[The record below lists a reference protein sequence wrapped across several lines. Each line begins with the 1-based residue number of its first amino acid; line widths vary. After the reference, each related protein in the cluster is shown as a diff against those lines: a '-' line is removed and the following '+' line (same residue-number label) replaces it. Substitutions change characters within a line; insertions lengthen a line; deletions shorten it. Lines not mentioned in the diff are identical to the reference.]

1 MKQKE
6 EGFVPVQYKIL
17 KLSSK
22 LITSAQKKY
31 VKKDNGSG
39 EIEYFDIPETP
50 LVDWLITTHGDS
62 GLVSIGDNILF
73 QKIREIVSP
82 ELSMDENGEEITP
95 NEQQY
100 RAYLKLKGM
109 RDEIKKLKIKANQ
122 HPTEGR
128 IKAINQKIMDMEE
141 FLFFPYVIS
150 VETNKTGY
158 DKFSKKGFFY
168 GGKKYVR
175 RSASSGNLKQ
185 NTVLFI
191 QEDIIDKVLPKL
203 RVGFQLDIK
212 TTEVLAPSKFGAYEG
227 LSTTGCTFVTK
238 PRVVVIPDFEYI
250 TFKDKNNKNHLVY
263 FVKKNIEEDSD
274 NFSYD
279 IDTRPFFETKWEQ
292 NENGEPVLDE
302 NGDYIHTAYLNS
314 FDGMGLITP
323 AFADKWAK
331 DLHIDYRPS
340 AFNTRSIGVKGLLV
354 TFPIMEYARAKGFET
369 IVDVRYKGMS
379 EDEVQYVPIEDV
391 DVILTE
397 SQWKYKKLYKM
408 DGMGCNFDLYNSN
421 PEALWGVQRVAPRP
435 ENEKDCVRQNY
446 QLTTTS
452 NVRTDEDIEKL
463 IAPTVEYLRLLAEGK
478 PEHILYMLAKDIKD
492 LSEPDE
498 ESEDVEDDNLD
509 GDNEEDNTETNVED
523 VEEEE
528 KLKTTTLNKALLK
541 NPNLIN
547 DKYVGGQIQKIIK
560 SYLNRAKAGKLYPD
574 GNSNYEFMISDPY
587 GLCQWAFNWY
597 YWMDEK
603 GDISDSH
610 KHRATQVAR
619 DIEANGI
626 GLIPPNAV
634 YSKYWM
640 KKRVEKIDAC
650 RSPMTDIAE
659 HNILDVCNK
668 DNVYRLGI
676 TPEIYDEM
684 ERYYKYINS
693 GIIYS
698 LHDLSTVKH
707 SDSDFDSDMVCTFNS
722 EVYINNAWDVYPTT
736 YEKGVDNM
744 TPKKYDITEATE
756 SDKQGFGNKV
766 GVYSNMSTS
775 LFAMMPLFPVDEEK
789 AEITVDENGNKVVKH
804 PEYLHHTDPN
814 YPEYDCSVGQL
825 ELFKSIKKD
834 RFLIG
839 EEIDS
844 TKTGVKPKLSQEFK
858 IANWKEQKDEIRR
871 STQKEKEKYAEK
883 LQESNKYIPN
893 YLPYFFINVK
903 SNYKDKYTKYQSR
916 MRDICKMYTFESID
930 TFVKDVMHGKR
941 ELVTEDEKYFWNY
954 YKDNCPLLLTD
965 CLMNKICWKLE
976 IFEEELDKT
985 MKEKW
990 KSADSYI
997 LMSYA
1002 KEVKVTPSE
1011 KKFIKSTYEKFV
1023 SELMKIYSKKNHKS
1037 TEEKTQTFTVSK
1049 LDALIFGTR
1058 KELLTELK
1066 VGFAEIFNMLVTVL
1080 KEYPKSKYTSINNFI
1095 WKVMGDDILDVI
1107 PYSKK
1112 KIDFATPSEA
1122 KKYTDNE
1129 PITILGK
1136 DIVFWEEDRNIEEE
1150 EDD

>member
-1 MKQKE
+1 MIGEIYMKQKE

-17 KLSSK
+17 KLSSRM
-22 LITSAQKKY
+22 IINAPNREHEKKE
-31 VKKDNGSG
+31 KGSG
-39 EIEYFDIPETP
+39 EIEFYSIPEIP
-50 LVDWLITTHGDS
+50 LIDWLTKSYGDS
-62 GLVSIGDNILF
+62 GLVTIGDNILF
-73 QKIREIVSP
+73 QKIREVVSP
-82 ELSMDENGEEITP
+82 ETTIDENGEDITP

-100 RAYLKLKGM
+100 RAYLKLKEM
-109 RDEIKKLKIKANQ
+109 RKEIKKLKRKANE

-128 IKAINQKIMDMEE
+128 INAINDKIMDMEK

-158 DKFSKKGFFY
+158 DKFSKKGFY
-168 GGKKYVR
+168 YNGKKYVR

-191 QEDIIDKVLPKL
+191 QEDILDKVLPKI
-203 RVGFQLDIK
+203 RVGFQIDVK
-212 TTEVLAPSKFGAYEG
+212 TSEILPPSKFGAYEG
-227 LSTTGCTFVTK
+227 LTTTGCIFVRK

-263 FVKKNIEEDSD
+263 FVKKNKDEDSD
-274 NFSYD
+274 SFTYD
-279 IDTRPFFETKWEQ
+279 IDTRPFFETKWE
-292 NENGEPVLDE
+292 EDE
-302 NGDYIHTAYLNS
+302 NGNIIHTAYLNS

-323 AFADKWAK
+323 TFAEKWAK
-331 DLHIDYRPS
+331 DLHINYIPS
-340 AFNTRSIGVKGLLV
+340 AFNARSIGVKGLLV
-354 TFPIMEYARAKGFET
+354 TFPIMEYAMAKGFKT

-379 EDEVQYVPIEDV
+379 EDEIEYIPIEDV

-397 SQWKYKKLYKM
+397 SQWKYKKLYKS

-421 PEALWGVQRVAPRP
+421 PEAIWGVQRVAPNP
-435 ENEKDCVRQNY
+435 KDEKDCVRQNY

-452 NVRTDEDIEKL
+452 NVREDEDIDKL
-463 IAPTVEYLRLLAEGK
+463 IVPTEKYLRLLAEGK
-478 PEHILYMLAKDIKD
+478 PEYILYALAKDIKD
-492 LSEPDE
+492 LSDTEDEEDMDDE
-498 ESEDVEDDNLD
+498 ESDIDC
-509 GDNEEDNTETNVED
+509 EEDNGADNED
-523 VEEEE
+523 VDAEE
-528 KLKTTTLNKALLK
+528 KLKTTTLNNALLK
-541 NPNLIN
+541 NPDLIK

-574 GNSNYEFMISDPY
+574 GNSNYQFMISDPY
-587 GLCQWAFNWY
+587 ALCQWAFNWY

-603 GDISDSH
+603 GGISDSH

-634 YSKYWM
+634 YSSYWQ
-640 KKRVEKIDAC
+640 KKKGEKIDAC

-659 HNILDVCNK
+659 HNILTVCNK
-668 DNVYRLGI
+668 DNIYKVGI

-684 ERYYKYINS
+684 ERYYRFIKS

-707 SDSDFDSDMVCTFNS
+707 SDSDFDSDMVCTFDS
-722 EVYINNAWDVYPTT
+722 KVYINNAWDVYPTT

-825 ELFKSIKKD
+825 ELFKTIKKD

-871 STQKEKEKYAEK
+871 STQKEKEKYAER

-930 TFVKDVMHGKR
+930 TFVKDVIHGKR

-954 YKDNCPLLLTD
+954 YKDNCPLLITD

-997 LMSYA
+997 LMNYA

-1037 TEEKTQTFTVSK
+1037 TEKKTQIFTVSK
-1049 LDALIFGTR
+1049 LDALIFDTR
-1058 KELLTELK
+1058 TKLLKELK
-1066 VGFAEIFNMLVTVL
+1066 VGFAEIFDMLVSVL